1 MPWARPSIASPS
13 AVKATE
19 WVSRTKRRRDA
30 ACSRRRT
37 CWLTVDC
44 RSPRR
49 RPASVKL
56 RAFATVT
63 KVVSRVGS
71 NMARSSR
78 NVMTITPV
86 IGLHNVLPH
95 RHLEQR
101 HQAAL
106 RSRSMRTLSRFRPDE
121 FSIAMLATVTL
132 SLLLP
137 CRGPSA
143 RVFELLTAIAIAL
156 LFFLQGARLSR
167 AAIVAGHLLQ
177 PWIGIWVRQR
187 RKVLGGVDRGS
198 VLLVVYTVF
207 SGATLSGIWHQLTL
221 GPLLALFA
229 VSGALLALMLAI
241 TALVARGLRFSR
253 EDEIAIMFCGSKKSL
268 VTGIPMANVLFA
280 GQAVGLI
287 VLPLMVFHQIQLMAC
302 AALAR
307 HYASTST
314 PAFEPKGVG
323 EQLV

>member
-95 RHLEQR
+95 RHLEQL

-137 CRGPSA
+137 SRGPSA

-167 AAIVAGHLLQ
+167 AAIVAGALHWRLH
-177 PWIGIWVRQR
+177 
-187 RKVLGGVDRGS
+187 
-198 VLLVVYTVF
+198 LVVFAATFVLF
-207 SGATLSGIWHQLTL
+207 PVVGLALRPLSATLLTPPLYL
-221 GPLLALFA
+221 GLLFL
-229 VSGALLALMLAI
+229 S
-241 TALVARGLRFSR
+241 TCLRR
-253 EDEIAIMFCGSKKSL
+253 Y
-268 VTGIPMANVLFA
+268 
-280 GQAVGLI
+280 
-287 VLPLMVFHQIQLMAC
+287 
-302 AALAR
+302 R
-307 HYASTST
+307 T
-314 PAFEPKGVG
+314 PSPSPRSPPRMS
-323 EQLV
+323 